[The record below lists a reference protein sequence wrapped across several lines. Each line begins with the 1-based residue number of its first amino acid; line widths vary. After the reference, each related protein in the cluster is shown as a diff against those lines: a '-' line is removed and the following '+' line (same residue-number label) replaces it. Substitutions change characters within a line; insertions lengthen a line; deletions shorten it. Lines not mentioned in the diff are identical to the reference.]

1 MCVVFLQ
8 LGKTRNEF
16 SVTSTS
22 VLQTIENQKP
32 TDRQT
37 DKVKATRILI
47 QGTGERVQEEGGVVC
62 GMWHALYMPGTFYPL
77 LPFGISTGILS
88 D

>member
-1 MCVVFLQ
+1 VSVNVCVVFLQ

-37 DKVKATRILI
+37 K
-47 QGTGERVQEEGGVVC
+47 
-62 GMWHALYMPGTFYPL
+62 
-77 LPFGISTGILS
+77 
-88 D
+88 